1 MLAARASGAAPG
13 VVGGASGTG
22 RTPGALR
29 QSRIRGPGSGERIIV
44 KVRRLLYRLYE
55 KRLDAE
61 IQRSKLPQH
70 VGLILDGNR
79 RYARSI
85 GLMDIVEGH
94 RLGANKLD
102 DVLTWCEE
110 LGIRMV
116 SIWILSTENLQRPPD
131 EVAGLVELIGN
142 RLRDAARD
150 PRTHRKRMRI
160 RAIGKL
166 EILPESL
173 RDAIR
178 EAEEAT
184 QEYDGFFL
192 NVAVGYGGRQ
202 EIVDA
207 VQSLLRERLA
217 RGTGLEAAIAEVTP
231 DNLEKYLYT
240 YDLPDPDLIIRTSGE
255 VRLSGF
261 LLWQSAYSEFYF
273 CDAYWP
279 AFRRIDL
286 LRAIRSYQQRERRFG
301 F

>member
-1 MLAARASGAAPG
+1 
-13 VVGGASGTG
+13 VK
-22 RTPGALR
+22 LR
-29 QSRIRGPGSGERIIV
+29 S
-44 KVRRLLYRLYE
+44 LLYRLYE
-55 KRLDAE
+55 RRLQRE
-61 IQRSKLPQH
+61 IQGESLPQH

-79 RYARSI
+79 RYARSV
-85 GLMDIVEGH
+85 GLMNILEGH
-94 RLGANKLD
+94 RLGAKKLEE
-102 DVLTWCEE
+102 VLTWCEE
-110 LGIRMV
+110 LNIRMV

-150 PRTHRKRMRI
+150 PKTHTKRMRI

-166 EILPESL
+166 ELLPESL
-173 RDAIR
+173 RGAIR

-184 QEYDGFFL
+184 KEYDGFFL

-207 VQSLLRERLA
+207 VQSLLREQLE
-217 RGTGLEAAIAEVTP
+217 RGTSLEATIEEVTS
-231 DNLEKYLYT
+231 DNVGKYLYT